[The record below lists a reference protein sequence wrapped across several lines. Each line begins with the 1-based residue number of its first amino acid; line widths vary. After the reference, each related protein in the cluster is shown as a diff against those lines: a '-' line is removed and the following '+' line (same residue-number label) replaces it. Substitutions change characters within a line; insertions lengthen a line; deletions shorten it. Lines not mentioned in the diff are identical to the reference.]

1 MSYVSYEMAEVKRI
15 SEARGEFSD
24 LVNRAAYRHE
34 RVLLTRHGKAIAAIV
49 PADDLELLEALE
61 DRDDLEAARAALAD
75 PENAEPIPWEQVKA
89 DLGL

>member
-1 MSYVSYEMAEVKRI
+1 MSETKRV

-34 RVLLTRHGKAIAAIV
+34 RVLLTRHGKPIAAIISKE
-49 PADDLELLEALE
+49 DLEYFEALE
-61 DRDDLEAARAALAD
+61 DRDDLAAIEAALAD
-75 PENAEPIPWEQVKA
+75 PDNQEEIPWEQVKA

>member
-1 MSYVSYEMAEVKRI
+1 MAESKRI
-15 SEARGEFSD
+15 SEARSEFSD

-34 RVLLTRHGKAIAAIV
+34 RVLLTRHGKAVAAIIS
-49 PADDLELLEALE
+49 ADDLELLEALE

-75 PENAEPIPWEQVKA
+75 PENQEEIPWEQVKA

>member
-1 MSYVSYEMAEVKRI
+1 MAETKRI

-24 LVNRAAYRHE
+24 LVNRAAYKHE

-49 PADDLELLEALE
+49 PADDLAVLEALE
-61 DRDDLEAARAALAD
+61 DRDDLEAMRAALAD
-75 PENAEPIPWEQVKA
+75 PDNQEEIPWEQVKA

>member
-1 MSYVSYEMAEVKRI
+1 MSETKRI

-24 LVNRAAYRHE
+24 LVNRAAYGHE
-34 RVLLTRHGKAIAAIV
+34 RVMLTRHGKPIAAIISKE
-49 PADDLELLEALE
+49 DLEYLEALE

-75 PENAEPIPWEQVKA
+75 PENQEEIPWEKVKA

>member
-1 MSYVSYEMAEVKRI
+1 MAESKRI

-34 RVLLTRHGKAIAAIV
+34 RVLLTRHGKPIAAIISTG
-49 PADDLELLEALE
+49 DLELLEALE

-75 PENAEPIPWEQVKA
+75 PDNHAEIPWEQVKV

>member
-1 MSYVSYEMAEVKRI
+1 MAESKRI

-34 RVLLTRHGKAIAAIV
+34 RVLLTRHGKPIAAIISTG
-49 PADDLELLEALE
+49 DLELLEALE

-75 PENAEPIPWEQVKA
+75 PDNHEEIPWEQVKV